1 MVRSRHGDRGRGGL
15 RHLVGRRS
23 GPSPPSVG
31 AAVRAL
37 ARGSGPR
44 GRCRVAGRP
53 TGVSVAL
60 MGGELER
67 AGSVERMI
75 TLDTGAVASLVLRD
89 GPQHASAVR
98 ALAEAREPVVV
109 PLPILAE
116 IDRVLSELASGDA
129 MAALL
134 DGIQR
139 GDTLLDCGD
148 LDLPRIR
155 QLMTAYRDLGLAG

>member
-1 MVRSRHGDRGRGGL
+1 
-15 RHLVGRRS
+15 
-23 GPSPPSVG
+23 
-31 AAVRAL
+31 
-37 ARGSGPR
+37 
-44 GRCRVAGRP
+44 
-53 TGVSVAL
+53 

-116 IDRVLSELASGDA
+116 IDRALSELASGDA

-155 QLMTAYRDLGLAG
+155 QLMTAYRDLGLAGAAVVACAERNGGTILSLRDALRTVARDVPITVLP